1 MELKIR
7 DLYEIYIKE
16 EKEEGFE
23 ELNNFNYDKKQLE
36 NEMRQKKEDKINEYL
51 EKYEY
56 FAKNL
61 EQKFKN
67 KGIRNYNK
75 K

>member
-1 MELKIR
+1 
-7 DLYEIYIKE
+7 
-16 EKEEGFE
+16 
-23 ELNNFNYDKKQLE
+23 
-36 NEMRQKKEDKINEYL
+36 MRQKKEDKINEYL

-67 KGIRNYNK
+67 KRIRNYNK

>member
-1 MELKIR
+1 
-7 DLYEIYIKE
+7 
-16 EKEEGFE
+16 
-23 ELNNFNYDKKQLE
+23 
-36 NEMRQKKEDKINEYL
+36 MRQKKEDKINEYL